1 MSFFDR
7 IKKEIGVV
15 NETEEEDIEEAE
27 EKPSADEPES
37 EPDQEPEPVDE
48 EETATAVVAQTAVST
63 NKKAK
68 KMAVKKPKEDEGT
81 VKEKWPQPEGQ
92 LAVDVYQTPNEV
104 VIQST
109 IAGVDPE
116 NIEVFFEDDMVI
128 IEGQREQVKEEREK
142 NYFYQECYWGA
153 FSRKIVLPEEVDV
166 SRAEAAMEKG
176 ILTIRIPRSQ
186 KPKRKKLTIK
196 S

>member
-7 IKKEIGVV
+7 IKKEMGVV
-15 NETEEEDIEEAE
+15 NEAEEE
-27 EKPSADEPES
+27 PSADEPES
-37 EPDQEPEPVDE
+37 ESVPEQEPEPADE
-48 EETATAVVAQTAVST
+48 EETATEVVAQTAMST
-63 NKKAK
+63 NKRAK
-68 KMAVKKPKEDEGT
+68 KMAIKQSKEDEPSS
-81 VKEKWPQPEGQ
+81 KEKWPQPEGQ
-92 LAVDVYQTPNEV
+92 LAVDVYQTPDEL

-176 ILTIRIPRSQ
+176 VLTIRIPRAQ

>member
-15 NETEEEDIEEAE
+15 NEAEEE
-27 EKPSADEPES
+27 PSAVEPES
-37 EPDQEPEPVDE
+37 EPEQEPASAPLSGEPAEE
-48 EETATAVVAQTAVST
+48 EETATEVVAQTVMST
-63 NKKAK
+63 NKKGK
-68 KMAVKKPKEDEGT
+68 KMVFKKPREADEPS
-81 VKEKWPQPEGQ
+81 KEKWPQPEGQ

-176 ILTIRIPRSQ
+176 VLTIRIPRAQ
-186 KPKRKKLTIK
+186 KPKRKKLAIK

>member
-15 NETEEEDIEEAE
+15 NEAEEENIEEGE
-27 EKPSADEPES
+27 EKPSADELES
-37 EPDQEPEPVDE
+37 EPEQEPEPAE
-48 EETATAVVAQTAVST
+48 EETATEVVAQTAMST
-63 NKKAK
+63 NKKTK
-68 KMAVKKPKEDEGT
+68 KMALKEPKEADEPS
-81 VKEKWPQPEGQ
+81 KEKWPQPEGQ
-92 LAVDVYQTPNEV
+92 LAVDVYQTPDEV

-176 ILTIRIPRSQ
+176 VLTIRIPRAQ